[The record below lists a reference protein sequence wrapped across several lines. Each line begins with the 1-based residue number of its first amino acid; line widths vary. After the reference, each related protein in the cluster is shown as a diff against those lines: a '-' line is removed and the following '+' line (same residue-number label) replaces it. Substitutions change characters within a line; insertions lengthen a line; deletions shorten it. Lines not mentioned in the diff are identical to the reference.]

1 MTRLELREH
10 EAAEFDLPDRDA
22 EALIAAGAVERSSSR
37 RSAPG
42 RWRLKA
48 GSRVGVVRVGDT
60 ELWLLPKVTIGR
72 LLYLASYGQT
82 GRKSYQWRD
91 DEVDLGEAEGLV
103 PAMARLF
110 VKQASRAF
118 HDGVLQG
125 YREYEEALYL
135 LRGRL
140 RAGDQARRHP
150 GQPLPV
156 EVRYDDLTADILE
169 NRILLTAIRRL
180 SGLPAVPPTVQRE
193 LVQLT
198 TRLPSVAEL
207 PAGQPVPQVQP
218 TRLNVRYDAALRLAT
233 IVLQDNSV
241 EHRTGDARVTGFLLD
256 MHQVFQDYLVAVLRE
271 RLGPLGGV
279 VTAQHQEI
287 LAQHEDQ
294 PVVLKPDVVWRRHHA
309 WSAVIDA
316 KYKATGDHGT
326 TGTRLRDVTRV
337 VLQADLYQMFTYCK
351 VLGLSRGHLVHV
363 DPLVPRR
370 QTLRI
375 ADVEIEIHSL
385 DLGLR
390 LDQLKEQADEL
401 AASVTRG

>member
-1 MTRLELREH
+1 MTRLEMHEH
-10 EAAEFDLPDRDA
+10 EARDCELPDRDA
-22 EALIAAGAVERSSSR
+22 KALVEAGAVERSSSR
-37 RSAPG
+37 PLAPG

-60 ELWLLPKVTIGR
+60 ELWLLPKVTVSR
-72 LLYLASYGQT
+72 VLYLASYGQT
-82 GRKSYQWRD
+82 ARKSYQWRD

-110 VKQASRAF
+110 IKQASRAF
-118 HDGVLQG
+118 HDGVLLG
-125 YREYEEALYL
+125 YREREEALYL

-140 RAGDQARRHP
+140 RTGDQARRHP

-156 EVRYDDLTADILE
+156 EVRYDDLTADIAE
-169 NRILLTAIRRL
+169 NRILLAAIRQL
-180 SGLPAVPPTVQRE
+180 MGLPAVPPTVQRE
-193 LVQLT
+193 LAKLATQL
-198 TRLPSVAEL
+198 PGVAEL
-207 PAGQPVPQVQP
+207 DAGQPLPQTP
-218 TRLNVRYDAALRLAT
+218 STRLNARYDAALRLAR
-233 IVLQDNSV
+233 IALQDNSV
-241 EHRTGDARVTGFLLD
+241 EHRMGDVRVTGFLLD
-256 MHQVFQDYLVAVLRE
+256 MHQVFQDYLAAVLRE
-271 RLGPLGGV
+271 RLVPLGGEV
-279 VTAQHQEI
+279 ESQYQKVLTQHGE
-287 LAQHEDQ
+287 Q
-294 PVVLKPDVVWRRHHA
+294 PVVLKPDLVWRRHHA
-309 WSAVIDA
+309 YAAVVDA
-316 KYKATGDHGT
+316 KYKASGDQTSTGAPP
-326 TGTRLRDVTRV
+326 RDVRRV